1 LRFLYDMLNEM
12 MINTNEHAY
21 NKKNG
26 LLNNWYVYIA
36 TEKEKI
42 KISFLD
48 TGLGIPNTVS
58 KNFFEKINLLG
69 LKSNTDF
76 ILSALNGE
84 FMSSTKQAH
93 RGKGLPK
100 FTKYNKAKKIHNFK
114 IISGKGMVWY
124 NENNN
129 GYCAQ
134 NLDKELV
141 GTVYYFEI
149 NVANLKEERKNV
161 NN

>member
-1 LRFLYDMLNEM
+1 M
-12 MINTNEHAY
+12 
-21 NKKNG
+21 
-26 LLNNWYVYIA
+26 
-36 TEKEKI
+36 
-42 KISFLD
+42 D

-141 GTVYYFEI
+141 GTVCYFEI